1 MSSETT
7 TGRAT
12 RRADLIL
19 IAALCPSIAAS
30 DTIVSALS
38 LGVATILVGL
48 LSASILA
55 LLRRWLDEDTQLVAI
70 LLVTASVVAIVE
82 LAMRAWFHV
91 AHEIVGVFLPL
102 IVANLALVH
111 TLGAPRDSWRET
123 LANVAKLTV
132 TIAFVLFILGVARE
146 IVGRGSILH
155 DAQALIGST
164 AGEITLFRVDMGF
177 LLAMLPPGAFLSL
190 GLLLA
195 VRNALQRRHTALE

>member
-91 AHEIVGVFLPL
+91 AHEMVGVFLPL